1 MWYTSIHHELTSLS
15 FKTDATSGGTPS
27 QNICKNS
34 TFSLW
39 EPPTISPNQ
48 IPWCLSSAAKLAIG
62 INAANFKVLHPC
74 VFGVKWSKSSKIQ
87 IRWNY
92 QNHREKGFLSGMN
105 FFETSYIP
113 SNIDSSSKSPHEII
127 NCGRFPLWNIWKIP
141 EFHFSVQPY
150 LLCWSCKGNLKKYTI
165 CGSRNPW
172 PSMVPKMMV
181 LHQLVVK
188 TLIKSAGKPANLSH
202 HFQLVQK
209 VDTTLMATRKSR
221 LANHLSWMDGAGV
234 TWHKNDRFQ
243 LPSPQLVDSWISGC
257 HQQYH

>member
-15 FKTDATSGGTPS
+15 FKTAATSGGTPS

-165 CGSRNPW
+165 CGSRNPDPQW
-172 PSMVPKMMV
+172 CRKWWSCISWLSKHSSN
-181 LHQLVVK
+181 LQ
-188 TLIKSAGKPANLSH
+188 ANLQTWATT
-202 HFQLVQK
+202 FNWFRKLIQRWWQPENPGWPTTWVGWMVRCNLAQK
-209 VDTTLMATRKSR
+209 
-221 LANHLSWMDGAGV
+221 W
-234 TWHKNDRFQ
+234 
-243 LPSPQLVDSWISGC
+243 
-257 HQQYH
+257 